1 MFWQGS
7 ISRGFHGSHAR
18 AMSRTADVPES
29 DKWSVSTHRI
39 EMDSE
44 EERCAE
50 QPLQIAL
57 LGDDP
62 VQAEVLARLLVDL
75 GLSLIH
81 I

>member
-39 EMDSE
+39 EMD
-44 EERCAE
+44 
-50 QPLQIAL
+50 
-57 LGDDP
+57 
-62 VQAEVLARLLVDL
+62 
-75 GLSLIH
+75 LSLIH